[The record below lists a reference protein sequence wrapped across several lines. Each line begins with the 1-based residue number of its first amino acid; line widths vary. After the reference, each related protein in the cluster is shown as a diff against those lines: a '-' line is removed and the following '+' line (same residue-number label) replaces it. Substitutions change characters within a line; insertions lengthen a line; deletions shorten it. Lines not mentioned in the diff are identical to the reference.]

1 MLFFSAVAVVSLKPS
16 EAKPRRP
23 QQDGRAETELTNVAP
38 SAGFPNPEIVPERAG
53 EAQAA
58 VAQPVGAAPPAHNYN
73 PEQDH
78 EAQMDAAQPIG
89 VAPHHHAPEQDHG
102 SVMDSSSHQTDDDS
116 ADSADRVDDKCE
128 KFYTNYV
135 SKVEKSRRFACFQR
149 KHRKT
154 TRLLSKK
161 ARRGKIVFI

>member
-1 MLFFSAVAVVSLKPS
+1 
-16 EAKPRRP
+16 
-23 QQDGRAETELTNVAP
+23 VAP
-38 SAGFPNPEIVPERAG
+38 SAGLPNPQIVPERAG

-89 VAPHHHAPEQDHG
+89 AAPHHHAPEQDHG

-128 KFYTNYV
+128 KLYTNYV
-135 SKVEKSRRFACFQR
+135 SKVEKSQEQAKSYLFESIES
-149 KHRKT
+149 
-154 TRLLSKK
+154 LLENRPEDIQLHHFRDWVKSNILY
-161 ARRGKIVFI
+161 IVLTNVTEILYMKL